1 MGCVHVCMGAC
12 ASLLFNSPG
21 RKSFEK
27 VVSVFGPL
35 CVSAEKSESLHYI
48 LNQGTLH
55 LVPIKL

>member
-35 CVSAEKSESLHYI
+35 CVSAEKSLHYI

-55 LVPIKL
+55 LVLIKL